1 MEFENKI
8 YSMTLADGT
17 VIDNL
22 RLNGSVYISTE
33 EVSSDIFVDNCDPVV
48 ISDGTE
54 TETHPHMALVAV
66 EQHGDKYWIM
76 LRDRS
81 IAELDKLKIMAD
93 IEYLAMMTDTDM

>member
-1 MEFENKI
+1 MEFENNV

-22 RLNGSVYISTE
+22 RLNGSVYISSA
-33 EVSSDIFVDNCDPVV
+33 EVSAEAFIDNCDPVV

-54 TETHPHMALVAV
+54 TETHPHMALVAI
-66 EQHGDKYWIM
+66 ERHGDKYWIM

-81 IAELDKLKIMAD
+81 SAELDKLKIMAD